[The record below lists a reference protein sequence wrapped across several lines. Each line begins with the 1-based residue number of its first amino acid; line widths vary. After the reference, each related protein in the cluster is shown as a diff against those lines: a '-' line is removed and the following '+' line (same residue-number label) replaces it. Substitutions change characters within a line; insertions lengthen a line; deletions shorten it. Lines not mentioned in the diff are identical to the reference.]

1 MNWTPIITLAMSL
14 IPRIFRKKTPHEL
27 AAREIRRELRLLEK
41 EYRRKDSEG
50 GRSYTK
56 EEREDIA
63 HLRQKLID
71 HLMSKQTT
79 K

>member
-1 MNWTPIITLAMSL
+1 MNWAPIISLAMSL

-27 AAREIRRELRLLEK
+27 AAREIKRELRLLEK

-63 HLRQKLID
+63 HVRQKFIN
-71 HLMSKQTT
+71 HLMSKKTI